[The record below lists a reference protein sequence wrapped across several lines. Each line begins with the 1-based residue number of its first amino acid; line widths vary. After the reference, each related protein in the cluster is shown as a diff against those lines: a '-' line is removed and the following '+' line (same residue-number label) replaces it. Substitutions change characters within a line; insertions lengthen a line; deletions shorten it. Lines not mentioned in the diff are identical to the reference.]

1 METEIADSAG
11 GSEGHDPAQEPVLA
25 SIVIVKDG
33 KEHGMDA
40 KDGNDNEMAKDGKE
54 HGMDDAK
61 DGKQNHEM
69 EAKDGKQNHEMD
81 AKDGNP

>member
-1 METEIADSAG
+1 
-11 GSEGHDPAQEPVLA
+11 
-25 SIVIVKDG
+25 
-33 KEHGMDA
+33 MDA

-69 EAKDGKQNHEMD
+69 D

>member
-1 METEIADSAG
+1 
-11 GSEGHDPAQEPVLA
+11 
-25 SIVIVKDG
+25 
-33 KEHGMDA
+33 MDA
-40 KDGNDNEMAKDGKE
+40 KDGNDNEMAKDGR